1 MNKVMNINIGGVVFH
16 VDEDAYD
23 KLKSYLRQI
32 NRHFKNTAGGD
43 EIIHDIEAR
52 IVELF
57 QQKITDKKEV
67 INTADVN
74 EVIATMGKPSD
85 FEEDVEE
92 EYFSDPDVRQIKKK
106 RLFRDIDNRIIGGVC
121 SGLGAY
127 ARIDTVW
134 FRIGFV
140 VATLSGLSI
149 LAYLILWLII
159 PPARTISEKLEMQGD
174 PVTISNIEKTIRE
187 EMNDIRDKLDDLASQ
202 AKQKFRKKNF

>member
-1 MNKVMNINIGGVVFH
+1 MNINIGGVVFH
-16 VDEDAYD
+16 VDENAYD

-32 NRHFKNTAGGD
+32 NRHFKNTDGGD

-57 QQKITDKKEV
+57 QQKINAKKEV
-67 INTADVN
+67 INLNDVN
-74 EVIATMGKPSD
+74 EVIAVMGKPSD

-92 EYFSDPDVRQIKKK
+92 EYFNDPDVRHVSRK
-106 RLFRDIDNRIIGGVC
+106 RLFRDIDNRVIGGVC

-127 ARIDTVW
+127 FRFDTVW

-140 VATLSGLSI
+140 IATLSGVSI

-159 PPARTISEKLEMQGD
+159 PPARTISEKLEMQGN

-187 EMNDIRDKLDDLASQ
+187 EMNEIRDKLDDLASQ